1 MRTTERTNQFK
12 RDYKRE
18 TKGRSKAY
26 AQKLDIELAAVV
38 QVLRADG
45 TLDPRHED
53 HPLTGEWRDHRD
65 CHVRP
70 DLVLIYP
77 SRTKTLLPWS
87 GLGRIASYLG
97 VSRSQSP
104 PQ

>member
-53 HPLTGEWRDHRD
+53 HP
-65 CHVRP
+65 
-70 DLVLIYP
+70 
-77 SRTKTLLPWS
+77 
-87 GLGRIASYLG
+87 
-97 VSRSQSP
+97 
-104 PQ
+104 